1 MNRQNQLG
9 FHSEISVKSLFDGT
23 LKKQKNH
30 RLETIKQIENTAL
43 KNKNVDKRYDIY
55 IDPLRNY
62 FKREKLVNQNIFS
75 RAVKYVQA
83 NPKLKLDKARYEIV
97 RKSKSENAQENI
109 YIILILILKGTIT
122 FPNV

>member
-9 FHSEISVKSLFDGT
+9 FHSEKSVKSLFDGT